1 MAKLTKAQ
9 AHAREVNDALAK
21 EYPEATCALVHK
33 NGYELLTATI
43 LSAQC
48 TDERVNLTTPALF
61 KKYPGPKQLAK
72 ADQEELETLIKS
84 TGFFRAKS
92 KSLIGMAKGVV
103 EEHGGEIPQNLDD
116 LVKLPGVGRKTA
128 NVVLGTAYGI
138 PSGVVVDT
146 HVGRNSI
153 RLGLTKETDP
163 VKVERDLMALLPE
176 EEWID
181 FSHRMILHGRAI
193 CKARR
198 PECERCPL
206 SPLCPKIGV
215 NLPPS
220 AKAMKAAG
228 SAAKSKKTTPAK
240 AAKTAVSSKPAK
252 KKVAAAKAAVALPS
266 KNLPK
271 KTSAV
276 KRKTRS

>member
-1 MAKLTKAQ
+1 MAQ
-9 AHAREVNDALAK
+9 
-21 EYPEATCALVHK
+21 
-33 NGYELLTATI
+33 
-43 LSAQC
+43 
-48 TDERVNLTTPALF
+48 
-61 KKYPGPKQLAK
+61 
-72 ADQEELETLIKS
+72 
-84 TGFFRAKS
+84 
-92 KSLIGMAKGVV
+92 GVV
-103 EEHGGEIPQNLDD
+103 ERHDGEIPRSLDD

-146 HVGRNSI
+146 HVGRNSV

-220 AKAMKAAG
+220 AKATKIVVA
-228 SAAKSKKTTPAK
+228 PR
-240 AAKTAVSSKPAK
+240 PAK
-252 KKVAAAKAAVALPS
+252 KKKLAATKSVAVISDKSV
-266 KNLPK
+266 PK
-271 KTSAV
+271 KTPAV

>member
-1 MAKLTKAQ
+1 MAKPTKAQ
-9 AHAREVNDALAK
+9 AHALEVSDSLEK
-21 EYPEATCALVHK
+21 EYPEATCALLHK
-33 NGYELLTATI
+33 NAYELLAATI

-61 KKYPGPKQLAK
+61 RKYPGPTELAE
-72 ADQEELETLIKS
+72 ADQDELETLIKS
-84 TGFFRAKS
+84 TGFFRAKA
-92 KSLIGMAKGVV
+92 KSLVGMAKGVV
-103 EEHGGEIPQNLDD
+103 ENHDGQIPQNLDD

-128 NVVLGTAYGI
+128 NVVLGTCYGI

-146 HVGRNSI
+146 HVGRNSV

-220 AKAMKAAG
+220 G
-228 SAAKSKKTTPAK
+228 K
-240 AAKTAVSSKPAK
+240 AAKTAGSAAIPK
-252 KKVAAAKAAVALPS
+252 KAAKAAVASMPARKKLAAAKPVAAV
-266 KNLPK
+266 PK

>member
-1 MAKLTKAQ
+1 MAKLTKVQ
-9 AHAREVNDALAK
+9 THAREVNDALEK

-33 NGYELLTATI
+33 NGFELLAATI

-61 KKYPGPKQLAK
+61 KRYPGPTELAK
-72 ADQEELETLIKS
+72 ADQDELETLIKS
-84 TGFFRAKS
+84 TGFFRAKA
-92 KSLIGMAKGVV
+92 KSLVGMAKGVV
-103 EEHGGEIPQNLDD
+103 EEYDGDIPQNLDD

-128 NVVLGTAYGI
+128 NVVLGTCYGI

-146 HVGRNSI
+146 HVGRNSV

-220 AKAMKAAG
+220 VKAPKAAD
-228 SAAKSKKTTPAK
+228 SAATPKK
-240 AAKTAVSSKPAK
+240 AA
-252 KKVAAAKAAVALPS
+252 KKVAAAKLA
-266 KNLPK
+266 K
-271 KTSAV
+271 KKAS
-276 KRKTRS
+276 RK

>member
-1 MAKLTKAQ
+1 LNFQTPLQ
-9 AHAREVNDALAK
+9 L
-21 EYPEATCALVHK
+21 LV
-33 NGYELLTATI
+33 ATI

-61 KKYPGPKQLAK
+61 KKYPGPTELAQ
-72 ADQEELETLIKS
+72 ADQEEVETLIKS
-84 TGFFRAKS
+84 TGFFRAKA
-92 KSLIGMAKGVV
+92 KSLIGMAQGVV
-103 EEHGGEIPQNLDD
+103 ENHDGQIPQNLDD

-128 NVVLGTAYGI
+128 NVVLGTCYGI

-146 HVGRNSI
+146 HVGRNSV
-153 RLGLTKETDP
+153 RLGLTKQTDP
-163 VKVERDLMALLPE
+163 VKVERDLMALLPAE
-176 EEWID
+176 AWID

-220 AKAMKAAG
+220 GKATKTAG
-228 SAAKSKKTTPAK
+228 SAANPKK
-240 AAKTAVSSKPAK
+240 
-252 KKVAAAKAAVALPS
+252 AAKAAVSPKPVRKKLPPA
-266 KNLPK
+266 KPVAAVPK
-271 KTSAV
+271 KTPAV

>member
-1 MAKLTKAQ
+1 MAKVTKAQ
-9 AHAREVNDALAK
+9 AHAREVSDALEK
-21 EYPEATCALVHK
+21 EYPEAICALVHK
-33 NGYELLTATI
+33 NAFELLAATI

-61 KKYPGPKQLAK
+61 KKYPGPTELAK
-72 ADQEELETLIKS
+72 ADQDDLETLIKS

-116 LVKLPGVGRKTA
+116 LVRLPGVGRKTA
-128 NVVLGTAYGI
+128 NVVLGTCYGI

-163 VKVERDLMALLPE
+163 VKVERDLIALLPA

-220 AKAMKAAG
+220 AKAAKVPKAA
-228 SAAKSKKTTPAK
+228 AAPKKVAK
-240 AAKTAVSSKPAK
+240 AAVVAKPAK
-252 KKVAAAKAAVALPS
+252 KKVAAAKAAVALPD
-266 KNLPK
+266 KGVPK
-271 KTSAV
+271 KSPAV

>member
-9 AHAREVNDALAK
+9 VHARDVNDALER
-21 EYPEATCALVHK
+21 EYPEATCALLHK
-33 NGYELLTATI
+33 NAYELLAATI

-61 KKYPGPKQLAK
+61 KKYPGPTELAR
-72 ADQEELETLIKS
+72 ADQDDLEAIIKS
-84 TGFFRAKS
+84 TGFFRAKA
-92 KSLIGMAKGVV
+92 KSLLGMAKGVV
-103 EEHGGEIPQNLDD
+103 ERHGGEIPRHLDD

-128 NVVLGTAYGI
+128 NVVLGTCYGI

-153 RLGLTKETDP
+153 RLGLTKQTDP

-181 FSHRMILHGRAI
+181 FAHRMILHGRAI

-220 AKAMKAAG
+220 AKATKSADSSVATKT
-228 SAAKSKKTTPAK
+228 AAKKV
-240 AAKTAVSSKPAK
+240 AASKPAK
-252 KKVAAAKAAVALPS
+252 KKQLAATKAAVAGRKQP
-266 KNLPK
+266 LPK
-271 KTSAV
+271 KTPAV